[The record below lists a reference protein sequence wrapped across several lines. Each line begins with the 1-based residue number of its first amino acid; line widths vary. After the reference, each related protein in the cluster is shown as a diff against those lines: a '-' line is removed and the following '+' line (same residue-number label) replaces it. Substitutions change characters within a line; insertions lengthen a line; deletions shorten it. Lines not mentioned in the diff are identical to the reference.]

1 MDNKM
6 KDNVWW
12 TRKARIQAESRLL
25 KSHKLTQTLLLWYSL
40 ASVFVAVTL
49 LKFSDFSSNI
59 DLLFTCFSIFI
70 LGVTL
75 FSSNAQ
81 YVQKADAF
89 KGNYIALQHLYFELC
104 EIDPPTKAHQEKYQ
118 DLLNSTENHQEVDDA
133 RALVEVYDNTP
144 EDKLDKLTRT
154 PSKQHRWLVK
164 KNCIVTRTI
173 NTLLF
178 SLPILLVVFSILTD
192 TVCQNGHS

>member
-1 MDNKM
+1 M

-25 KSHKLTQTLLLWYSL
+25 KSHQLTQALLLWYSL

-49 LKFSDFSSNI
+49 LKFSAFSSNI

-89 KGNYIALQHLYFELC
+89 KGNYIALQHLYLELN
-104 EIDPPTKAHQEKYQ
+104 EIDKPTKTHQEKYQ
-118 DLLNSTENHQEVDDA
+118 DLLHSTENHQQIDDA
-133 RALVEVYDNTP
+133 RALVETYDSTP
-144 EDKLDKLTRT
+144 ADKLNNLTRT
-154 PSKQHRWLVK
+154 PTKRHKWLVT
-164 KNCIVTRTI
+164 KNSIVTGGI
-173 NTLLF
+173 KISLF
-178 SLPILLVVFSILTD
+178 SLPILLVVFSIATD
-192 TVCQNGHS
+192 TVCNNGNG